1 MKKAKLTF
9 AGGAGGPT
17 GANFLFETIDGSA
30 SLTTGSSASLT
41 TGKKILIDCGLT
53 QGGEHDD
60 ELNREPFAY
69 DPASIDALFVTHAHL
84 DHIGRIPILVK
95 NGFRGRI
102 YSTPP
107 TRDIV
112 ELTFADALSIMDHE
126 ARQKQTEPLY
136 NAEDVRETLSLW
148 EGVKYGQKIS
158 VADDLN
164 IVLHD
169 AGHVLGSAMV
179 EVSYGAKKML
189 FTGDLGN
196 SPSPLL
202 RDTEY
207 VPGIDYLLMESVYG
221 DREHEK
227 KEERRNYLEESIK
240 KTINDKGVLIIP
252 VFSLERTQ
260 VLLFEINELVEH
272 GRINE
277 IPVFL
282 DSPLGIKITEVYKK
296 YESYFNA
303 NAQAIIKSGDDVF
316 KFPRLRFTRDAMESK
331 SIHAI
336 PPPKIVIAGSGM
348 SNGGRIL
355 HHEKDYLPNP
365 KNTLLIIG
373 YQAVGTPGRLL
384 EEGEKKVRIYGEEVT
399 VNAHVVS
406 ISGYSAHRDTNGL
419 LEFVEAM
426 KDDVKKVFVVMGE
439 PKASSFLSQR
449 IHDYL
454 GLKAFVPKRG
464 ESVELEF

>member
-1 MKKAKLTF
+1 MKAKLTF
-9 AGGAGGPT
+9 VGGAGGPT
-17 GANFLFETIDGSA
+17 GANFLFETPS
-30 SLTTGSSASLT
+30 
-41 TGKKILIDCGLT
+41 KKILIDCGLT
-53 QGGEHDD
+53 QGGEEDD
-60 ELNREPFAY
+60 KINREPFSY

-84 DHIGRIPILVK
+84 DHIGRIPMLVK
-95 NGFRGRI
+95 NGFCGRI

-107 TRDIV
+107 TKDIV

-136 NAEDVRETLSLW
+136 APEDVRQTLALW
-148 EGVKYGQKIS
+148 EDVGYGKNIRI
-158 VADDLN
+158 ADDLN

-169 AGHVLGSAMV
+169 AGHVLGSAMI
-179 EVSYGAKKML
+179 EVKYAKKKML

-202 RDTEY
+202 KDTEY

-221 DREHEK
+221 DREHERMD
-227 KEERRNYLEESIK
+227 ERRELLEEVIR
-240 KTINDKGVLIIP
+240 KTIKNKGVLIIP
-252 VFSLERTQ
+252 SFSLERTQ
-260 VLLFEINELVEH
+260 VLLFEINDMVEH
-272 GRINE
+272 GRIKE
-277 IPVFL
+277 LPVFL
-282 DSPLGIKITEVYKK
+282 DSPLGIKITDVYKK

-303 NAQAIIKSGDDVF
+303 SAQAIIKGGDDVF
-316 KFPRLRFTRDAMESK
+316 KFHRLKFTEDAQDSK
-331 SIHAI
+331 AIHSV

-365 KNTLLIIG
+365 KNTLLFVG

-384 EEGEKKVRIYGEEVT
+384 QEGQKKVKIYGEEVQ
-399 VNAHVVS
+399 VNAQITVIH
-406 ISGYSAHRDTNGL
+406 GYSAHRDTNGL
-419 LEFVEAM
+419 FEFVEAM
-426 KDDVKKVFVVMGE
+426 KNDLQKIFVVMGE
-439 PKASSFLSQR
+439 TKASTFLSQR

-454 GLKAFVPKRG
+454 GLQAFVPKRG